1 MEQIPLAV
9 ARRESAG
16 KEAAKKM
23 RVAGSV
29 PAVLY
34 SGGQDSQK
42 LSVAMA
48 DLEKVLRGVTGGTAF
63 LSLAINDEPPRMA
76 VIKELQYDYLG
87 KKVLHADFYEVSA
100 DQELT
105 MDIPLALKGEPSGLS
120 GGAMLSQSAYTV
132 AVVGK
137 VADIPDELSID
148 VSAMQVGDAL
158 HARDIALPG
167 GVRLASEENFQI
179 VSLHEV
185 VLTVEAPA
193 EAAEAAEGEEA
204 GAEGEAPGGEEKDSE

>member
-9 ARRESAG
+9 IRRESSG

-23 RVAGSV
+23 RFAGSI

-34 SGGQDSQK
+34 SGGQESQK
-42 LSVAMA
+42 LTVAMN

-76 VIKELQYDYLG
+76 VIKQLQYDYLG
-87 KKVLHADFYEVSA
+87 KRVLHADFYEVSA

-105 MDIPLALKGEPSGLS
+105 MDIPLSLLGEPKGMG

-137 VADIPDELSID
+137 VADIPDELTID
-148 VSAMQVGDAL
+148 VSSMEVDDAL
-158 HARDIALPG
+158 HAQDIALPA

-179 VSLHEV
+179 VSLHEA
-185 VLTVEAPA
+185 VLAVEAPA
-193 EAAEAAEGEEA
+193 AEAEAAEGEEA
-204 GAEGEAPGGEEKDSE
+204 AAEGAAEGGEEKDSE